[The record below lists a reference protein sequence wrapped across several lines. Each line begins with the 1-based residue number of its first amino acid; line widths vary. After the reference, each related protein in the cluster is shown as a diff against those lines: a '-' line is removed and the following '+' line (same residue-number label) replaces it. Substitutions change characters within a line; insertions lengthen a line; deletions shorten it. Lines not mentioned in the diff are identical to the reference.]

1 MGRRS
6 KVNEVTIAAAVAML
20 QADPPNR
27 AGAIKQHLADQYDVS
42 LRTAANI
49 LSAAKEQLRS
59 VKSAQGEGFLF
70 PDAILPAPAST
81 NGTES
86 VGNPEVQYSAD
97 SPLPDAR
104 EVRNMLKAANLNLI
118 NSISAYP
125 KDIIAATRELSHLYK
140 LDEPE
145 ETGQELT
152 PVEADQVLA
161 KTLTELL
168 GMKGA
173 FYLKEGDKDG
183 EKDEI

>member
-6 KVNEVTIAAAVAML
+6 KVNEITIGAAVAML
-20 QADPPNR
+20 MADPPNR

-59 VKSAQGEGFLF
+59 VKDAQGDGFLF
-70 PDAILPAPAST
+70 PDAILPAPAAV

-86 VGNPEVQYSAD
+86 VGNPEVQYNAIG
-97 SPLPDAR
+97 PLPDAK

-145 ETGQELT
+145 VSGDELT

-161 KTLTELL
+161 KTLTDLL
-168 GMKGA
+168 GMQGA
-173 FYLKEGDKDG
+173 FYLPEGDT
-183 EKDEI
+183 EDE